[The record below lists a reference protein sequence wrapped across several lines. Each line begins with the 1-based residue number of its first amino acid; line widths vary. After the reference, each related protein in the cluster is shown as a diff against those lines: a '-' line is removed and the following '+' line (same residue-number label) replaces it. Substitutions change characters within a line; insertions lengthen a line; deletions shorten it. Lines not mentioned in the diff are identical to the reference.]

1 MAKLLVLPRNVIN
14 FATCLGDKHTFNNIQ
29 QLRTAA
35 DGINNGKNKMKKSK
49 NSVLEFTTKFINQ
62 NFRIKVFGRD
72 ENGKKINTLVGVS
85 GIIRL
90 IGEELFNKFIKR
102 ALKAGLDACRCAL
115 RRGLVVT
122 LYAK

>member
-1 MAKLLVLPRNVIN
+1 MIS
-14 FATCLGDKHTFNNIQ
+14 THSTTFNNNFQ
-29 QLRTAA
+29 PYAPRLSETE
-35 DGINNGKNKMKKSK
+35 MKKSK
-49 NSVLEFTTKFINQ
+49 NSVLEFTTKFINA

-85 GIIRL
+85 GILKL

>member
-1 MAKLLVLPRNVIN
+1 MLPRNVIN
-14 FATCLGDKHTFNNIQ
+14 FAACLDDKHTFNNIQ
-29 QLRTAA
+29 QLRAAA
-35 DGINNGKNKMKKSK
+35 DRIKKGTTTMKKSNK
-49 NSVLEFTTKFINQ
+49 SVLEFTTKFINQ

-85 GIIRL
+85 GILKL